1 MNIVAV
7 VMAVFAVVGAI
18 DRIIGNRFGIGK
30 EFEKGI
36 NMMGP
41 IMLSMTGMIV
51 MAPAIAELMKPL
63 LYGMAELLP
72 IDPSIIPATLFAN
85 DMGGAPLAVEVAQN
99 ADIGNFN
106 ALVVSAMMGATI
118 SFTIPVALG
127 MVDKSQHKD
136 VLTGLM
142 CGIITI
148 PLGCAVSGFILRLP
162 FDKLLWDLLPLTVFS
177 LIIVLGLLKCP
188 DLCVKIFSI
197 FGQGINILITVGLA
211 FGILKF
217 LTGVE
222 IIKGLAPIEEGAAV
236 CLNASCVMAGAFPL
250 INILSRVFAKPLKA
264 LGNALHINETASTG
278 IFSSMA
284 TSMTTF
290 GNMKDMD
297 QKGVVL
303 NSAFAVSGAFVF
315 AGHLAFTLAF
325 NDSYVFCVIV
335 GKLVAGVLAMVVANW
350 IYARLNKNN

>member
-1 MNIVAV
+1 MNVIAV
-7 VMAVFAVVGAI
+7 VMAIFAVLGAI

-36 NMMGP
+36 NMLGP
-41 IMLSMTGMIV
+41 VMLSMTGMIV
-51 MAPAIAELMKPL
+51 MAPAIAELLKPV

-85 DMGGAPLAVEVAQN
+85 DMGGAPLSVEVAQN
-99 ADIGNFN
+99 ADIGYFN

-148 PLGCAVSGFILRLP
+148 PLGCAVSGFILKLP
-162 FDKLLWDLLPLTVFS
+162 LDQLLWDLLPLTVFS
-177 LIIVLGLLKCP
+177 LILVLGLLKCP
-188 DLCVKIFSI
+188 DLCVKIFSV
-197 FGQGINILITVGLA
+197 FGQGINILITIGLA
-211 FGILKF
+211 LGILRF
-217 LTGVE
+217 LTGIE
-222 IIKGLAPIEEGAAV
+222 IIKGLTTFEEGGAV
-236 CLNASCVMAGAFPL
+236 CLNACAVMSGAFPL
-250 INILSRVFAKPLKA
+250 ISILSRVFAKPLKA
-264 LGNALHINETASTG
+264 LGNVLHINEASSTG
-278 IFSSMA
+278 IFSSLA
-284 TSMTTF
+284 TSLTTF
-290 GNMKDMD
+290 GNMKAMD
-297 QKGVVL
+297 KKGVVL

-325 NDSYVFCVIV
+325 NESYVFCVIV
-335 GKLVAGVLAMVVANW
+335 GKLVAGVLAIVVANW
-350 IYARLNKNN
+350 IFAILNKNN